1 MKEKTSAQN
10 AFDTISSR
18 FITPSYSQRPPFP
31 SAKFHFDVN
40 FSTENPSGKLIPF
53 SMKSKIFL
61 IFISLSRL
69 SFCSSSFFFFFF
81 LSNRGFVW
89 RDPIHTLRESLLYG
103 LLKLEIVFMNRET
116 ELEKLSIRTKKISTS
131 PRREEKGAKKLT
143 RGGER
148 NSFPS
153 RICRKAFIFKF

>member
-1 MKEKTSAQN
+1 MKAKNERKTSAEN

-18 FITPSYSQRPPFP
+18 FITPSYKQRPPFP

-61 IFISLSRL
+61 IFISLSSL
-69 SFCSSSFFFFFF
+69 AAHPSFFF
-81 LSNRGFVW
+81 SMEGFVR
-89 RDPIHTLRESLLYG
+89 RDPIHTLQESLLYG
-103 LLKLEIVFMNRET
+103 LLKLEIVFMNRASEG
-116 ELEKLSIRTKKISTS
+116 KAFY
-131 PRREEKGAKKLT
+131 RRRKSQVFQDEKGAKKMQ